1 MTLKTYALLSTIFL
15 SLIAFIHLFR
25 ILCQWDVMI
34 DDWSAPMWVSY
45 AIVPPAGLLS
55 FAGFRLMRR
64 IGKYWECPMICT
76 GLPNSGLRPAHIAAS
91 ENGSN
96 DRSFLWKN
104 RGGF

>member
-55 FAGFRLMRR
+55 FAGFRLMPPHWQILGMPDDMHR
-64 IGKYWECPMICT
+64 I
-76 GLPNSGLRPAHIAAS
+76 AQ
-91 ENGSN
+91 
-96 DRSFLWKN
+96 
-104 RGGF
+104 